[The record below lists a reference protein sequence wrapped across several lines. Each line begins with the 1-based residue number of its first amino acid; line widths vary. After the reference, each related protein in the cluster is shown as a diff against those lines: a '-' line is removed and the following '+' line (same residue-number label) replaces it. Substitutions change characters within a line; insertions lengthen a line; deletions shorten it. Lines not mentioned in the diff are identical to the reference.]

1 MQSAKQLVLL
11 RSTHPSKN
19 HANIGP
25 IDVVASIM
33 LVLVLCTAFPKHNLL
48 KIYPFT
54 SLIRHKPRSSQDA
67 SQGYKIRAA
76 LHASS
81 LCVFKYMNLPINAHM
96 STYFRKYII
105 KTNFFNHFRQNVDI
119 PCLFTVLPS
128 CLLVIINTLHPV
140 HIQHIHHGRI
150 LEPRAIS
157 SCTHPCKH
165 TGKTLAILILCRLLG
180 PSCSTP
186 LITDVINVMPLPHQP
201 SSPNHSSRNSQ
212 MLWTLL

>member
-1 MQSAKQLVLL
+1 MFETQFPIMQCDLMTIRKYAGVVHILNAVRKAVLL

-76 LHASS
+76 LH
-81 LCVFKYMNLPINAHM
+81 
-96 STYFRKYII
+96 
-105 KTNFFNHFRQNVDI
+105 
-119 PCLFTVLPS
+119 CLQFM
-128 CLLVIINTLHPV
+128 
-140 HIQHIHHGRI
+140 RI
-150 LEPRAIS
+150 
-157 SCTHPCKH
+157 
-165 TGKTLAILILCRLLG
+165 
-180 PSCSTP
+180 
-186 LITDVINVMPLPHQP
+186 
-201 SSPNHSSRNSQ
+201 
-212 MLWTLL
+212 